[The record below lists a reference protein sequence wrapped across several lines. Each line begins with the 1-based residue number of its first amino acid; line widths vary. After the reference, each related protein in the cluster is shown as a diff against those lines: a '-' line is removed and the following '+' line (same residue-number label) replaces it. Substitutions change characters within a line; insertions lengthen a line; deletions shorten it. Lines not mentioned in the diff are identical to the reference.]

1 MKNRHIIIILFLLL
15 AYAGRAQ
22 RTYADHSVLATG
34 NWAKI
39 GVLGEGMYKID
50 AATLAG
56 MGLVSGQINSSSI
69 RLFGNGGAMLP
80 ESNAAA
86 RVDDLIE
93 NAMEVVDGGDG
104 IFSGSDYL
112 IFYAAGP
119 HQWLK
124 DSANQRFTHV
134 KNLYSDTAFYFITV
148 TAAGTG
154 GGIVGPAKRITTQP
168 AVTGQTNRKVTS
180 YQEHQFIESD
190 LSNLLNS
197 GKQWYG
203 ESFST
208 SGVGTLTKNFTLNWP
223 ASAAGATTYFR
234 TAVAARTVAA
244 SSGFRVSVA
253 SQTVPN
259 ISVPGVSGYFLDAF
273 AMDADNMGGLG
284 GSGGTGGGS
293 GGGSGGGTGGGSG
306 GGTGGG
312 SGGSSAALG
321 SAITIPAN
329 TTTRSI
335 TLQYDFQPG
344 NSAAQGWL
352 NWLEMQGDA
361 ALQMDGTKPLF
372 FRNWTNKP
380 TLPLPGGD
388 AYIINNATVNT
399 VIWDITN
406 PMVPAMMG
414 GAVFAGGTGGGSGGG
429 TGGGGTG
436 GGTGGTGGGTL
447 TFQNKADQLKE
458 YVAFDRS
465 NLSAPIVIGKIAN
478 QDLHQVGSGADFL
491 IISHPSL
498 ISEAN
503 RLAAFHLQQD
513 GYQTVIAPTNQIY
526 QEFASGNP
534 DPTAIRDF
542 VKMYFDQANKTGSK
556 KPRFLLLMGNGTYDY
571 KNRVAGNTNLVPVYE
586 TVNSLDPLLS
596 HVTDDYFALLDDGD
610 DINFVSPAGLL
621 DLGVG
626 RIPAHNATEAK
637 TMVDKIIHYA
647 DTASLGAWR
656 TQTVFV
662 ADDKDNNLHL
672 NDAESLVQTAASVNP
687 ALQSDKIYLDAYPL
701 VSSSGGARY
710 PAVNDAI
717 VNEVFNG
724 NLIVNYTGHGS
735 YQRLA
740 EESVLTETE
749 IARFNNPNKLP
760 LFITASCD
768 FAPYDDP
775 SKSSL
780 GNSLLFNNQNGA
792 IALMTT
798 TRVVYAYSNRI
809 MNDNYLRIALQPN
822 AQGNW
827 LTLGEATQQA
837 KNASY
842 QGFGDVFN
850 NRKFCLLGDPAMR
863 LAIPTYHLKLMQI
876 NGKPITGNDSLQ
888 ALGNYQLSGIVTDGL
903 GNPINN
909 FNGIVYPTVYDKAQ
923 QQKTLGN
930 DPASIVTSFAVQNS
944 VLYKGR
950 ATVKNGAF
958 QFSFIMPKDINYQPG
973 KSKISLYATNGLKD
987 AAGAD
992 TSFYISGLATA
1003 LKDTSGPQIKAYLND
1018 ENFKDGGLTSENPIL
1033 LLHLYDVSGISTSG
1047 AAIGHDMTAVIDG
1060 NERNVLVLNNFY
1072 TALLDSYQEGT
1083 VNFPLPTM
1091 AAGMHEIKIKV
1102 WDVANNS
1109 SEMIL
1114 HFWVAKQENLQVT
1127 KVMNYPNPFTETTH
1141 FSFEHNQPNTNLG
1154 VEIAIFTERGQLVKR
1169 INQTVNTGGT
1179 RNIQIPWDGRDENH
1193 RKLEKG
1199 LYIYRIK
1206 VSLHNS
1212 SFVEA
1217 KQLFV
1222 F

>member
-1 MKNRHIIIILFLLL
+1 MKKRHLIILLFLLL
-15 AYAGRAQ
+15 GYTSKAQ
-22 RTYADHSVLATG
+22 RSYADHSVLATG
-34 NWAKI
+34 NWFKI

-50 AATLAG
+50 ATTLAG
-56 MGLVSGQINSSSI
+56 MGLVSGQINSSAI
-69 RLFGNGGAMLP
+69 RIFGNGGAMLP
-80 ESNAAA
+80 ESNAVA
-86 RVDDLIE
+86 RPDDLVE
-93 NAMEVVDGGDG
+93 NAIEIQDGGDG

-112 IFYAAGP
+112 IFYAPGP
-119 HQWLK
+119 QQWLK

-148 TAAGTG
+148 AAAGSGGGTG
-154 GGIVGPAKRITTQP
+154 GGPVFGPAKRVAIQP
-168 AVTGQTNRKVTS
+168 AVTGQPNRTVTS
-180 YQEHQFIESD
+180 YQEHQFYEND
-190 LSNLLNS
+190 LSNLLSS

-203 ESFST
+203 ESFSNN
-208 SGVGTLTKNFTLNWP
+208 GIGTLSKSFTLNWP
-223 ASAAGATTYFR
+223 ASNAGATSYFR

-244 SSGFRVSVA
+244 ASGFKVTVA
-253 SQTVPN
+253 GQSVPN
-259 ISVPGVSGYFLDAF
+259 ISVPGVSGYFLDAYGY
-273 AMDADNMGGLG
+273 DANNMGG
-284 GSGGTGGGS
+284 S
-293 GGGSGGGTGGGSG
+293 
-306 GGTGGG
+306 
-312 SGGSSAALG
+312 G
-321 SAITIPAN
+321 SALLGTAVNLPASN
-329 TTTRSI
+329 STRSI
-335 TLQYDFQPG
+335 TVQYDFQSG
-344 NSAAQGWL
+344 NTAAQGWL
-352 NWLEMQGDA
+352 NWFELQGDA
-361 ALQMDGTKPLF
+361 VLQMDGTKALF
-372 FRNWTNKP
+372 FRNWAYNP
-380 TLPLPGGD
+380 PLPLPGGD
-388 AYIINNATVNT
+388 LFNVTGATLNT

-406 PMVPAMMG
+406 PLSPIQV
-414 GAVFAGGTGGGSGGG
+414 GTGSS
-429 TGGGGTG
+429 
-436 GGTGGTGGGTL
+436 
-447 TFQNKADQLKE
+447 FQNRADIIKE

-465 NLSAPIVIGKIAN
+465 NLLAPILLAKVAN
-478 QDLHQVGSGADFL
+478 QDLHHIGSGADFL
-491 IISHPSL
+491 IITHPSL
-498 ISEAN
+498 MSEAN

-513 GYQTVIAPTNQIY
+513 GYQTVIAQTTQIY
-526 QEFASGNP
+526 NEFACGNP
-534 DPTAIRDF
+534 DPTALRDF
-542 VKMYFDQANKTGSK
+542 VKMYLDQAQNTGSK
-556 KPRFLLLMGNGTYDY
+556 KPRFLLLMGDGTYDY

-586 TVNSLDPLLS
+586 TVNSLDPLS
-596 HVTDDYFALLDDGD
+596 THVSDDFFALLDDGD
-610 DINFVSPAGLL
+610 DINQVSPAGLL
-621 DLGVG
+621 DIGVG

-637 TMVDKIIHYA
+637 TMVDKILHYS

-656 TQTVFV
+656 TQTVFI
-662 ADDKDNNLHL
+662 ADDQDANLHL
-672 NDAESLVQTAASVNP
+672 NDAESLVKTVSTSNP
-687 ALQSDKIYLDAYPL
+687 ALHTDKIYLDAYPM
-701 VSSSGGARY
+701 VSGNGGARY

-775 SKSSL
+775 TKSSL
-780 GNSLLFNNQNGA
+780 GNSLLFGNQNGA

-798 TRVVYAYSNRI
+798 TRVVFAYSNRI

-837 KNASY
+837 KNTSY
-842 QGFGDVFN
+842 QGFGDVYN
-850 NRKFCLLGDPAMR
+850 IRKFCLLGDPAMR
-863 LAIPTYHLKLMQI
+863 LAIPTYHLKLTQI

-903 GNPINN
+903 GNPITN

-923 QQKTLGN
+923 EQKTLGN

-958 QFSFIMPKDINYQPG
+958 QFSFIVPKDINYQPG

-992 TSFYISGLATA
+992 TSFYISGLANA
-1003 LKDTSGPQIKAYLND
+1003 LKDTSGPIIKAYLND
-1018 ENFKDGGLTSENPIL
+1018 ENFKDGGLTNENPIL

-1091 AAGMHEIKIKV
+1091 APGLHQIRIKV

-1109 SEMIL
+1109 SEL
-1114 HFWVAKQENLQVT
+1114 LLNFVVAKQENLAVT
-1127 KVMNYPNPFTETTH
+1127 KVMNFPNPFTNFTH
-1141 FSFEHNQPNTNLG
+1141 FSFEHNQPNTDLG
-1154 VEIAIFTERGQLVKR
+1154 VEIAIFTQRGQLVKQIR
-1169 INQTVNTGGT
+1169 QTVNTGGT
-1179 RNIQIPWDGRDENH
+1179 RNIQIPWDGRDENG
-1193 RKLEKG
+1193 RKLEKA

-1212 SFVEA
+1212 FYEEA

>member
-1 MKNRHIIIILFLLL
+1 MKSEKWRNPIFVWMKNRHLIILLFLLL
-15 AYAGRAQ
+15 GYTGKAQ

-34 NWAKI
+34 NWFKI
-39 GVLGEGMYKID
+39 GVLGEGMYQID
-50 AATLAG
+50 ANTLAG
-56 MGLVSGQINSSSI
+56 MGLVSGQINSSAI
-69 RLFGNGGAMLP
+69 RIYGNGGAMLP
-80 ESNAAA
+80 ESNAVA
-86 RVDDLIE
+86 RPDDLVE
-93 NAMEVVDGGDG
+93 NAIEVVDGGDG
-104 IFSGSDYL
+104 IFNGSDYL
-112 IFYAAGP
+112 IFYAPGP

-134 KNLYSDTAFYFITV
+134 KNLYIDTAFYFITV
-148 TAAGTG
+148 SSTG
-154 GGIVGPAKRITTQP
+154 GPAKRVAIQKP
-168 AVTGQTNRKVTS
+168 VTGQPNRTVTS
-180 YQEHQFIESD
+180 FQEHQFYEND
-190 LSNLLNS
+190 LSNLLSS

-203 ESFST
+203 EQFSNN
-208 SGVGTLTKNFTLNWP
+208 GIGTLSLNWP
-223 ASAAGATTYFR
+223 ASTAGANNYFR
-234 TAVAARTVAA
+234 TAVAARTVATA
-244 SSGFRVSVA
+244 SAFKVTTAGQSIPG
-253 SQTVPN
+253 
-259 ISVPGVSGYFLDAF
+259 ISVPGVSGYFLDAY
-273 AMDADNMGGLG
+273 AYDASNVGV
-284 GSGGTGGGS
+284 S
-293 GGGSGGGTGGGSG
+293 
-306 GGTGGG
+306 
-312 SGGSSAALG
+312 G
-321 SAITIPAN
+321 SALLGTAINVPASNATRTIAV
-329 TTTRSI
+329 
-335 TLQYDFQPG
+335 QYDFQPG
-344 NSAAQGWL
+344 NTAAQGWL
-352 NWLEMQGDA
+352 NWFELQGDVV
-361 ALQMDGTKPLF
+361 LQMDGTKALF
-372 FRNWTNKP
+372 FRNWAFNP

-388 AYIINNATVNT
+388 MFKIANATLNT
-399 VIWDITN
+399 VVWDITD
-406 PMVPAMMG
+406 PLAPVQ
-414 GAVFAGGTGGGSGGG
+414 VGTGAS
-429 TGGGGTG
+429 
-436 GGTGGTGGGTL
+436 
-447 TFQNKADQLKE
+447 FQNQANKLIE

-465 NLSAPIVIGKIAN
+465 NLSAPILLSKIAN
-478 QDLHQVGSGADFL
+478 QDLHHIGSGADFL
-491 IISHPSL
+491 IITHPSL
-498 ISEAN
+498 MSEAN
-503 RLAAFHLQQD
+503 RLAAFHQQQD
-513 GYQTVIAPTNQIY
+513 GYQTLIAATNQIY
-526 QEFASGNP
+526 NEFAAGSP
-534 DPTAIRDF
+534 DPTALRDF
-542 VKMYFDQANKTGSK
+542 VKMYLDQANKTGSK
-556 KPRFLLLMGNGTYDY
+556 KPRFLLLMGDGTYDY
-571 KNRVAGNTNLVPVYE
+571 KNRIAGNTNLVPVYE
-586 TVNSLDPLLS
+586 TVNSLDPLS
-596 HVTDDYFALLDDGD
+596 THVSDDYFALLDDGD
-610 DINFVSPAGLL
+610 DINQLSPAGLL
-621 DLGVG
+621 DIGVG

-637 TMVDKIIHYA
+637 TMVDKILHYS

-656 TQTVFV
+656 TQTVFI
-662 ADDKDNNLHL
+662 ADDQDANLHL
-672 NDAESLVQTAASVNP
+672 NDAESLVQTVSNTNP
-687 ALQSDKIYLDAYPL
+687 ALHTDKIYLDAYPM
-701 VSSSGGARY
+701 VSGNGGARY

-780 GNSLLFNNQNGA
+780 GNGLLFGNNTGA

-798 TRVVYAYSNRI
+798 TRVVFAYSNRI

-842 QGFGDVFN
+842 QGFGDVYN

-863 LAIPTYHLKLMQI
+863 LAIPTYHLKLTQI

-888 ALGNYQLSGIVTDGL
+888 ALGNYQMSGIVTDGL
-903 GNPINN
+903 GNPINQ

-958 QFSFIMPKDINYQPG
+958 QFSFIVPKDINYQPG

-992 TSFYISGLATA
+992 TSFYISGLANA
-1003 LKDTSGPQIKAYLND
+1003 LKDTTGPVIKAFLND
-1018 ENFKDGGLTSENPIL
+1018 ENFKDGGLTNENPIL
-1033 LLHLYDVSGISTSG
+1033 LLRLYDVSGISTSG

-1091 AAGMHEIKIKV
+1091 AAGFHEIKIKV

-1109 SEMIL
+1109 SEIIL
-1114 HFWVAKQENLQVT
+1114 HFVVAKQENLQVT
-1127 KVMNYPNPFTETTH
+1127 KVMNYPNPFTDITH
-1141 FSFEHNQPNTNLG
+1141 FSFEHNQPNTDLG
-1154 VEIAIFTERGQLVKR
+1154 VEIAIFTERGQLVKQ
-1169 INQTVNTGGT
+1169 IKQTVNSGGT
-1179 RNIQIPWDGRDENH
+1179 RNIQIPWDGRDENG
-1193 RKLEKG
+1193 RKLEKA

-1212 SFVEA
+1212 FFEEA
-1217 KQLFV
+1217 KQIFV

>member
-1 MKNRHIIIILFLLL
+1 
-15 AYAGRAQ
+15 
-22 RTYADHSVLATG
+22 
-34 NWAKI
+34 
-39 GVLGEGMYKID
+39 MYKID
-50 AATLAG
+50 ANTLAG

-69 RLFGNGGAMLP
+69 RLYGNSGAMLP
-80 ESNAAA
+80 ESNAIA
-86 RVDDLIE
+86 RPDDLIE
-93 NAMEVVDGGDG
+93 NAIEVQDGGDG

-112 IFYAAGP
+112 IFYAPGP
-119 HQWLK
+119 HQWFK
-124 DSANQRFTHV
+124 DSANQRFTHL

-148 TAAGTG
+148 AATAGA
-154 GGIVGPAKRITTQP
+154 AKRVAIQTP
-168 AVTGQTNRKVTS
+168 VTGQPNRTFTS
-180 YQEHQFIESD
+180 YQEHQFYEND
-190 LSNLLNS
+190 LSNLLSS
-197 GKQWYG
+197 GKEWYG
-203 ESFST
+203 ESFSNN
-208 SGVGTLTKNFTLNWP
+208 GIGTLSKSFTINWP
-223 ASAAGATTYFR
+223 ASATGANGYFR

-244 SSGFRVSVA
+244 ASGFKVTVA
-253 SQTVPN
+253 GQSVPN
-259 ISVPGVSGYFLDAF
+259 ISVPGVSGYFLDAY
-273 AMDADNMGGLG
+273 AYDANNW
-284 GSGGTGGGS
+284 GGTGGG
-293 GGGSGGGTGGGSG
+293 T
-306 GGTGGG
+306 TINLPA
-312 SGGSSAALG
+312 SATTRP
-321 SAITIPAN
+321 ITI
-329 TTTRSI
+329 
-335 TLQYDFQPG
+335 QYDFQPG
-344 NSAAQGWL
+344 NTAAQGWL
-352 NWLEMQGDA
+352 NWFELQGDA
-361 ALQMDGTKPLF
+361 LLQMEGTKALF
-372 FRNWTNKP
+372 FRNWANKP
-380 TLPLPGGD
+380 PLPLPGVD
-388 AYIINNATVNT
+388 AYKIANATSNT
-399 VIWDITN
+399 VVWEITN
-406 PMVPAMMG
+406 PMQPTMMG
-414 GAVFAGGTGGGSGGG
+414 GAVFGGGIGS
-429 TGGGGTG
+429 
-436 GGTGGTGGGTL
+436 GTL
-447 TFQNKADQLKE
+447 TFQNKADSLKE

-465 NLSAPIVIGKIAN
+465 NLSAPILLSKIAN
-478 QDLHQVGSGADFL
+478 QDLHQIGSGADFL

-498 ISEAN
+498 LLEAN
-503 RLAAFHLQQD
+503 RLAAFHQQQD
-513 GYQTVIAPTNQIY
+513 GYQTVIAQTNQIY
-526 QEFASGNP
+526 NEFSSGSP
-534 DPTAIRDF
+534 DPTALRDF

-556 KPRFLLLMGNGTYDY
+556 KPRFLLLMGDGTYDY

-586 TVNSLDPLLS
+586 TINSLDPLS
-596 HVTDDYFALLDDGD
+596 THVSDDYFALLDDAD
-610 DINFVSPAGLL
+610 DINQVSPAGLL

-637 TMVDKIIHYA
+637 TMVDKIMHYS

-656 TQTVFV
+656 TQTVFI
-662 ADDKDNNLHL
+662 ADDQDANLHL
-672 NDAESLVQTAASVNP
+672 NDAESLVQTVSTTNP
-687 ALQSDKIYLDAYPL
+687 ALHTDKIYLDAFPL
-701 VSSSGGARY
+701 VSSNGGARY

-749 IARFNNPNKLP
+749 IARFNNPHKLP
-760 LFITASCD
+760 LFLTASCD

-775 SKSSL
+775 SKASL
-780 GNSLLFNNQNGA
+780 GNSLLFNNNNGA

-798 TRVVYAYSNRI
+798 TRVVFAYSNRI

-842 QGFGDVFN
+842 QGFGDVYN

-863 LAIPTYHLKLMQI
+863 LAIPTYHLKLTQI

-909 FNGIVYPTVYDKAQ
+909 FNGIIFPTVYDKAQ

-958 QFSFIMPKDINYQPG
+958 QFSFILPKDINYQPG

-992 TSFYISGLATA
+992 TSFYISGLASA
-1003 LKDTSGPQIKAYLND
+1003 LKDTTGPIIKAYLND
-1018 ENFKDGGLTSENPIL
+1018 ENFKDGGLTNENPIL

-1083 VNFPLPTM
+1083 VNFPLPTI
-1091 AAGMHEIKIKV
+1091 APGLHQIKIKV

-1109 SEMIL
+1109 SEL
-1114 HFWVAKQENLQVT
+1114 TLNFVVAKQENLLIT
-1127 KVMNYPNPFTETTH
+1127 KLMNFPNPFTDITH
-1141 FSFEHNQPNTNLG
+1141 FSFEHNQPNTDLG
-1154 VEIAIFTERGQLVKR
+1154 VEIAIFSERGQLLKQ
-1169 INQTVNTGGT
+1169 IKQTVNTGGT
-1179 RNIQIPWDGRDENH
+1179 RNIQIPWDGRDENG
-1193 RKLEKG
+1193 RKLEKA

-1212 SFVEA
+1212 FFEEA